1 MLIKISIITVVKN
14 GMPHLKD
21 CIKSIKNQTFKNIE
35 HIVIYTDS
43 TDGTLKLLKKNKKK
57 IYYDNTSGNKFGAIN
72 KGIKIARGEYIA
84 LLHADDIFF
93 DNNTLSN
100 ISNILMKKNFD
111 VLYGDMIYVNENN
124 ISKTIRKWIS
134 KKYYKSML
142 NFGWMPPHTTL
153 FIKKKILLRNP
164 YKQKFSISGDYD
176 FIIRLFKKKL
186 KFYYFNKCLVKMR
199 YGGDSNRS
207 LKNILLKTQQDYY
220 ILKENKIKFPIFALL
235 IKNISKITQFIK

>member
-21 CIKSIKNQTFKNIE
+21 CIKSIKNQTYQNIE
-35 HIVIYTDS
+35 HIVVYTNS
-43 TDGTLKLLKKNKKK
+43 NDGTLNFLKKNKKK
-57 IYYDNTSGNKFGAIN
+57 ICYDNTSGNKFGAIN
-72 KGIKIARGEYIA
+72 KGIKMAKGKYIA

-93 DNNTLSN
+93 NYNTLSN
-100 ISNILMKKNFD
+100 ISKILIKEDVD
-111 VLYGDMIYVNENN
+111 VLYGDMIYIKENN
-124 ISKTIRKWIS
+124 ISKIIRKWIS

-153 FIKKKILLRNP
+153 FVKKKIILKNL

-186 KFYYFNKCLVKMR
+186 KFYYLNKYLVKMR
-199 YGGDSNRS
+199 YGGDSNKS
-207 LKNILLKTQQDYY
+207 FKNILIKTKQDYY
-220 ILKENKIKFPIFALL
+220 ILKENKINFPIFALF
-235 IKNISKITQFIK
+235 IKNISKITQFMK

>member
-1 MLIKISIITVVKN
+1 
-14 GMPHLKD
+14 
-21 CIKSIKNQTFKNIE
+21 
-35 HIVIYTDS
+35 
-43 TDGTLKLLKKNKKK
+43 
-57 IYYDNTSGNKFGAIN
+57 
-72 KGIKIARGEYIA
+72 
-84 LLHADDIFF
+84 
-93 DNNTLSN
+93 
-100 ISNILMKKNFD
+100 MKKNFD